1 MDQFMLWFMR
11 PIAEFLGTIALI
23 IGAISVSLLVG
34 FMYMMWIHFRA
45 KSKQLKEHFKR
56 GL

>member
-1 MDQFMLWFMR
+1 MR